1 MDDPF
6 DPTPRGGGLNIG
18 RLILNA
24 ATVIV
29 LLITAYVGIR
39 FVLIFLNPQS
49 SFNPYPPPTLPPT
62 LGPPTPTNTP
72 AIMLPTEIPQT
83 STPRPLPTIAP
94 TATDTPEPTATL
106 DATLEATLEVTP
118 EESPAATA
126 ESGAQFELQTG
137 SPTYI
142 PDERGCEHMGVG
154 GKVYDLQGAPIVGLA
169 VRVSGELA
177 GAPVGPLDTLTGSAA
192 DRFGFGGY
200 YFELSDTPTASE
212 DTILVQVL
220 DSSSGLE
227 LSEQIPLTTYD
238 NCDQN
243 LVFVNWAQSEP
254 E

>member
-6 DPTPRGGGLNIG
+6 DPTPPSGGLNIG
-18 RLILNA
+18 RLILNVL
-24 ATVIV
+24 TVIV
-29 LLITAYVGIR
+29 LLVTVYVGFR
-39 FVLIFLNPQS
+39 FVSIFLNPQS
-49 SFNPYPPPTLPPT
+49 SANPFPPPTLPAT

-72 AIMLPTEIPQT
+72 AIRLPTEIPHT

-94 TATDTPEPTATL
+94 SATGTPTQTATPEFTVTPDESPT
-106 DATLEATLEVTP
+106 VTP
-118 EESPAATA
+118 E
-126 ESGAQFELQTG
+126 GDAQFELQTG

-177 GAPVGPLDTLTGSAA
+177 GTPIGPLDTLTGSAA

-212 DTILVQVL
+212 DTILLQVL
-220 DSSSGLE
+220 DASSGLE
-227 LSEQIPLTTYD
+227 LSEQFSLTTLD
-238 NCDQN
+238 TCEEN
-243 LVFVNWAQSEP
+243 LVFVNWAQSET

>member
-6 DPTPRGGGLNIG
+6 DPTPPSGGLNIG
-18 RLILNA
+18 RLILNVL
-24 ATVIV
+24 TIIV
-29 LLITAYVGIR
+29 LLITVYVGFR
-39 FVLIFLNPQS
+39 FVSIILNPQS
-49 SFNPYPPPTLPPT
+49 SSNPFPPPTLPAT

-72 AIMLPTEIPQT
+72 AIRLPTEIPPT
-83 STPRPLPTIAP
+83 STPRPLPTIVP
-94 TATDTPEPTATL
+94 SATETPEPTATL
-106 DATLEATLEVTP
+106 EFTVTP
-118 EESPAATA
+118 EESPAVTP
-126 ESGAQFELQTG
+126 EGDAQFELQTG

-177 GAPVGPLDTLTGSAA
+177 GTPIGPLDSLTGSAA

-212 DTILVQVL
+212 DTILLQVL
-220 DSSSGLE
+220 DASSGLE
-227 LSEQIPLTTYD
+227 LSEQVSLTTFD
-238 NCDQN
+238 TCEQN
-243 LVFVNWAQSEP
+243 LVFVNWAQSET

>member
-6 DPTPRGGGLNIG
+6 DPTPPSGGLNIG
-18 RLILNA
+18 RLILNVL
-24 ATVIV
+24 TIIV
-29 LLITAYVGIR
+29 LLVTVYVGFR
-39 FVLIFLNPQS
+39 FVMIFLNPQS
-49 SFNPYPPPTLPPT
+49 STNPFPPPTLPPT

-72 AIMLPTEIPQT
+72 AIMLPTEIPPT
-83 STPRPLPTIAP
+83 STPRPLPTIVP
-94 TATDTPEPTATL
+94 TSTETPEATV
-106 DATLEATLEVTP
+106 TPEFTVTP
-118 EESPAATA
+118 EESPAVTP
-126 ESGAQFELQTG
+126 EGDAQFELQTG

-177 GAPVGPLDTLTGSAA
+177 GTPIGPLDTLTGSAA

-212 DTILVQVL
+212 DTILLQVL
-220 DSSSGLE
+220 DASSGLE
-227 LSEQIPLTTYD
+227 LSEQVSLTTFD
-238 NCDQN
+238 TCEQN
-243 LVFVNWAQSEP
+243 LVFVNWAQSET

>member
-6 DPTPRGGGLNIG
+6 DPTPPRSGLNIG
-18 RLILNA
+18 RLILNVL
-24 ATVIV
+24 TVIV
-29 LLITAYVGIR
+29 LLVTLYVGFR
-39 FVLIFLNPQS
+39 FASIFINPQS
-49 SFNPYPPPTLPPT
+49 SSNPFPPPTLPAT

-72 AIMLPTEIPQT
+72 AIRLPTEIPPT
-83 STPRPLPTIAP
+83 STPRPLPTMVPSATETPVP
-94 TATDTPEPTATL
+94 TATQEFT
-106 DATLEATLEVTP
+106 VTP
-118 EESPAATA
+118 EGSPTA
-126 ESGAQFELQTG
+126 EGDAQFELQTG

-177 GAPVGPLDTLTGSAA
+177 GTPIGPLDTLTGSAA

-220 DSSSGLE
+220 DASSGLE
-227 LSEQIPLTTYD
+227 LSEQVALTTYD
-238 NCDQN
+238 NCEQN
-243 LVFVNWAQSEP
+243 LVFVNWAQTESD
-254 E
+254 

>member
-6 DPTPRGGGLNIG
+6 DPTPPRGGLNIG
-18 RLILNA
+18 RLILNVL
-24 ATVIV
+24 TVIV
-29 LLITAYVGIR
+29 LLTTLYVGFR
-39 FVLIFLNPQS
+39 FVSIFINPQS
-49 SFNPYPPPTLPPT
+49 SSNPFPPPTLPAT

-72 AIMLPTEIPQT
+72 AIRLPTEIPPT

-94 TATDTPEPTATL
+94 SATETPVPTATQEF
-106 DATLEATLEVTP
+106 TVTP
-118 EESPAATA
+118 EESPPATA
-126 ESGAQFELQTG
+126 EGDAQFELQTG

-177 GAPVGPLDTLTGSAA
+177 GTPIGPLDTLTGSAA

-212 DTILVQVL
+212 DTILLQVL
-220 DSSSGLE
+220 DASSGLE
-227 LSEQIPLTTYD
+227 ISVQVALTTYD
-238 NCDQN
+238 NCEQN
-243 LVFVNWAQSEP
+243 LVFVNWAQTESD
-254 E
+254 

>member
-6 DPTPRGGGLNIG
+6 DPTPPRGGLNIG
-18 RLILNA
+18 RLILNVL
-24 ATVIV
+24 TVIV
-29 LLITAYVGIR
+29 LLITLYVGFR
-39 FVLIFLNPQS
+39 FVMIFLNPQGS
-49 SFNPYPPPTLPPT
+49 QNPFPPPTLPPT

-72 AIMLPTEIPQT
+72 AIRLPTEIPHT
-83 STPRPLPTIAP
+83 STPRPLPTIVP
-94 TATDTPEPTATL
+94 TATETPEATATPEFT
-106 DATLEATLEVTP
+106 ATP
-118 EESPAATA
+118 EGSPPATA
-126 ESGAQFELQTG
+126 ETGAQFELQTG

-177 GAPVGPLDTLTGSAA
+177 GVPIGPLDTLTGSAA

-212 DTILVQVL
+212 DTVLLQVL

-227 LSEQIPLTTYD
+227 LSEHVSLTTYD
-238 NCDQN
+238 NCEQN
-243 LVFVNWAQSEP
+243 LVFVNWAQSET

>member
-6 DPTPRGGGLNIG
+6 DPSPRGVGLNLG
-18 RLILNA
+18 RLILNVL
-24 ATVIV
+24 TGIV
-29 LLITAYVGIR
+29 LLITLFVGFR
-39 FVLIFLNPQS
+39 FVMIFLNPQS
-49 SFNPYPPPTLPPT
+49 SFNPYPPPTLPAT

-72 AIMLPTEIPQT
+72 AIRLPTEIPPT

-94 TATDTPEPTATL
+94 AATETSEATATPEFT
-106 DATLEATLEVTP
+106 VTP
-118 EESPAATA
+118 EESPVATA

-154 GKVYDLQGAPIVGLA
+154 GKVYDLNGAPIVGLA

-177 GAPVGPLDTLTGSAA
+177 GTPIGPLDTLTGSAA

-200 YFELSDTPTASE
+200 YFELSDTPTTSE
-212 DTILVQVL
+212 DTLTLRVL

-227 LSEQIPLTTYD
+227 LSDPVDLTTYD
-238 NCDQN
+238 NCEQN
-243 LVFVNWAQSEP
+243 LLFVNWAQSES

>member
-6 DPTPRGGGLNIG
+6 DPGPRGGGLNIG
-18 RLILNA
+18 RLILNVLTA
-24 ATVIV
+24 IV
-29 LLITAYVGIR
+29 LLITLYVGFR
-39 FVLIFLNPQS
+39 FVMIFLNPQS
-49 SFNPYPPPTLPPT
+49 SLNPYPPPTLPPT

-83 STPRPLPTIAP
+83 ATPRPLPTIAP
-94 TATDTPEPTATL
+94 TATETQEATETPEVTP
-106 DATLEATLEVTP
+106 EVTP
-118 EESPAATA
+118 EESPVATA

-177 GAPVGPLDTLTGSAA
+177 GAPIGPLDTLTGSAA

-212 DTILVQVL
+212 DTLMLQVL
-220 DSSSGLE
+220 DASSGLE
-227 LSEQIPLTTYD
+227 LSEQFDLTTID
-238 NCDQN
+238 NCEQN
-243 LVFVNWAQSEP
+243 LVFVNWAQSESQ
-254 E
+254 

>member
-6 DPTPRGGGLNIG
+6 DTTPPSGGLNIG
-18 RLILNA
+18 RLILNGL
-24 ATVIV
+24 TIIV
-29 LLITAYVGIR
+29 LLATVYVGFR
-39 FVLIFLNPQS
+39 FATILLNPQS
-49 SFNPYPPPTLPPT
+49 SSNPFPPPTLPAT

-72 AIMLPTEIPQT
+72 AIRLPTEIPLT
-83 STPRPLPTIAP
+83 STPRPLPTIVPSATETP
-94 TATDTPEPTATL
+94 EATATPEFTVTPDGSPA
-106 DATLEATLEVTP
+106 VTP
-118 EESPAATA
+118 E
-126 ESGAQFELQTG
+126 GDAQFELQTG

-177 GAPVGPLDTLTGSAA
+177 GTPIGPLDTLTGSAA

-212 DTILVQVL
+212 DTILLQVL
-220 DSSSGLE
+220 DASSGLE
-227 LSEQIPLTTYD
+227 LSEQVSLTTFD
-238 NCDQN
+238 TCEQN
-243 LVFVNWAQSEP
+243 LVFVNWAQTET

>member
-6 DPTPRGGGLNIG
+6 DPTPPRGGLNIG
-18 RLILNA
+18 RLILNVL
-24 ATVIV
+24 TVIV
-29 LLITAYVGIR
+29 LLLTLYVGFR
-39 FVLIFLNPQS
+39 FVSIFLSPQGSQNP
-49 SFNPYPPPTLPPT
+49 FPPPTLPAT

-72 AIMLPTEIPQT
+72 AIRLPTEIPPT
-83 STPRPLPTIAP
+83 STPRPLPTIVPSSTETPEA
-94 TATDTPEPTATL
+94 TATPEFTA
-106 DATLEATLEVTP
+106 TP
-118 EESPAATA
+118 EESPEATA
-126 ESGAQFELQTG
+126 EPGAQFELQTG

-177 GAPVGPLDTLTGSAA
+177 GAPIGPLDTLTGSAA

-212 DTILVQVL
+212 DTILLQVL
-220 DSSSGLE
+220 DASSGLE
-227 LSEQIPLTTYD
+227 LSEHVALTTYD
-238 NCDQN
+238 TCEQN
-243 LVFVNWAQSEP
+243 LVFVNWAQSET

>member
-6 DPTPRGGGLNIG
+6 DPTPRGRGLNIG
-18 RLILNA
+18 RIILNVL
-24 ATVIV
+24 TVIV
-29 LLITAYVGIR
+29 LLITLYIGFR
-39 FVLIFLNPQS
+39 FTMIFLNPQGS
-49 SFNPYPPPTLPPT
+49 LNPYPPPTLPAT

-72 AIMLPTEIPQT
+72 AIRLPTEIPAT
-83 STPRPLPTIAP
+83 STPRPLPTSAP
-94 TATDTPEPTATL
+94 TATETVPATVNPEFT
-106 DATLEATLEVTP
+106 VTP
-118 EESPAATA
+118 EGSPPATA

-142 PDERGCEHMGVG
+142 VDERGCEHMGVG

-177 GAPVGPLDTLTGSAA
+177 GTPIGPLDTLTGSAA

-212 DTILVQVL
+212 DTLVLKVL
-220 DSSSGLE
+220 DASSGLE
-227 LSEQIPLTTYD
+227 LSQAVALTTYD

-243 LVFVNWAQSEP
+243 LVFINWAQSES

>member
-18 RLILNA
+18 RLILNVL
-24 ATVIV
+24 TVTV
-29 LLITAYVGIR
+29 LLVTLYVGVR

-49 SFNPYPPPTLPPT
+49 SMNPYPPPTLPPT

-72 AIMLPTEIPQT
+72 AILLPTEIPPT
-83 STPRPLPTIAP
+83 STPRPLPTIEP
-94 TATDTPEPTATL
+94 TATETLEPTATL
-106 DATLEATLEVTP
+106 DVTLTVTP
-118 EESPAATA
+118 EESPPATA
-126 ESGAQFELQTG
+126 EADAQFELQTG

-169 VRVSGELA
+169 VRLSGELA

-200 YFELSDTPTASE
+200 YFEVSDTPTASE
-212 DTILVQVL
+212 DTLMVQVL
-220 DSSSGLE
+220 DASSGLE
-227 LSEQIPLTTYD
+227 LSAQILLTTYD

-243 LVFVNWAQSEP
+243 LVFVNWAQMEP
-254 E
+254 ES